1 MGWSGPHEV
10 VIADNEDE
18 DEDELAVTS
27 CWFCC
32 SNPRI
37 NGSDLRPVTLEI
49 VC

>member
-1 MGWSGPHEV
+1 VIVAEEV
-10 VIADNEDE
+10 EED
-18 DEDELAVTS
+18 DLAAVASS

-37 NGSDLRPVTLEI
+37 NGSDLRPVTVEI